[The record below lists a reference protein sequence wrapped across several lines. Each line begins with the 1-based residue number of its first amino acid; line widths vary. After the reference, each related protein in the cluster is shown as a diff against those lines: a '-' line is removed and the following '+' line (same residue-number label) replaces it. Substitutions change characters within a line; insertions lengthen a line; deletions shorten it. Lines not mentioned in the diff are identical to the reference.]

1 MKGGGVAWSGFTPA
15 PKSQATQA
23 LGVSRSIM
31 DNEMSI
37 ISNHSEIKNKQRANT
52 AGFFGSVIIG
62 LNTELSRDDNI
73 LIFLDFSFRYDS
85 VHQKYKLLDIF

>member
-1 MKGGGVAWSGFTPA
+1 MKQQQKYNLRLKTRGGGVAPA
-15 PKSQATQA
+15 PKRQAKEA

-37 ISNHSEIKNKQRANT
+37 ISNHLEIKNKQRANA
-52 AGFFGSVIIG
+52 AGSC
-62 LNTELSRDDNI
+62 
-73 LIFLDFSFRYDS
+73 YDS

>member
-37 ISNHSEIKNKQRANT
+37 ISNHLKIKNNNAQMPLVLVA
-52 AGFFGSVIIG
+52 AW
-62 LNTELSRDDNI
+62 
-73 LIFLDFSFRYDS
+73 
-85 VHQKYKLLDIF
+85 